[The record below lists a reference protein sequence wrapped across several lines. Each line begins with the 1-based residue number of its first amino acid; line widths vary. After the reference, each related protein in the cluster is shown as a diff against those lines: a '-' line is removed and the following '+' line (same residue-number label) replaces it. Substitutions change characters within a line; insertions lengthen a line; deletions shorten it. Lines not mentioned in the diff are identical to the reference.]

1 MNDVVSGSGE
11 GAGVEAP
18 RIYAPPVGV
27 DRLSW
32 PERLAILGSGLAC
45 LALLV
50 VAAGLKPSPNGLG
63 THRGMG
69 LEGCT
74 FLSTTGLPC
83 PSCGMTTSWVWFA
96 HGNLRASFYVQPMGT
111 VLAILAASTFWVAL
125 YCAATGRPVY
135 QLIRVIPSRYYF
147 VPLLS
152 LAIAAWGWK
161 IYIHLAGRD
170 GWHY

>member
-83 PSCGMTTSWVWFA
+83 PSCGMTTSFAWFA
-96 HGNLRASFYVQPMGT
+96 RGNIVASAYVQPMGM
-111 VLAILAASTFWVAL
+111 LLAAACAAWFWIAL
-125 YCAATGRPVY
+125 YTAITGRPVY
-135 QLIRVIPSRYYF
+135 RLIRYVPGRYWIMP
-147 VPLLS
+147 VLG
-152 LAIAAWGWK
+152 LAVLAWLWK
-161 IYIHLAGRD
+161 MFIHVRGLD
-170 GWHY
+170 GWR